1 MLLQTSL
8 FEEERTVERDEDEVS
23 WLKQDIRDNGD
34 AAGDGDDRVAATA
47 MGVVV
52 VVVVVD
58 VELAKL
64 PIKSSLHQPA

>member
-8 FEEERTVERDEDEVS
+8 FEVERTVERDEDEVS

-52 VVVVVD
+52 VD

>member
-34 AAGDGDDRVAATA
+34 AAGDSDDRVAATA
-47 MGVVV
+47 MG

>member
-34 AAGDGDDRVAATA
+34 AAVDGDDRVAATA
-47 MGVVV
+47 MG

>member
-52 VVVVVD
+52 VVD

-64 PIKSSLHQPA
+64 PIKSSLYQPA